1 MSLYTYG
8 FRRLR
13 LFSEAAQRIA
23 SGGFE
28 DLLVSQLN
36 AEVGELISR
45 GLHRNYIGRQ
55 ERLASPR
62 GRIDIQRIANDG
74 GVTSATLPCVY
85 HPRIEDTLLNR
96 MLLAGLLLA
105 AGVASDL
112 RLRREARRLASSFE
126 ESVSPIVLNGTNLDR
141 ASHRLNR
148 LTRAYESAISIIRL
162 LCESQGVSFVG
173 SESTFRVPGFL
184 FDMNKFF
191 QALVSRFLNDNLSGY
206 IVRDEYRLRDMMH
219 FDPKFNP
226 RKRRAPTPRPDFVV
240 MDGSTVVSILDAKY
254 RDLWE
259 KPLPREM
266 LYQLA
271 VYATSH
277 KQQVATIL
285 YPTLDEPATEA
296 RIDVRDSVYA
306 KGIAQVRL
314 RPVVLGK
321 IENLI
326 MTGRSVASQ
335 RKRKTYA
342 RWLAFGI

>member
-1 MSLYTYG
+1 M
-8 FRRLR
+8 F
-13 LFSEAAQRIA
+13 
-23 SGGFE
+23 
-28 DLLVSQLN
+28 
-36 AEVGELISR
+36 R

-74 GVTSATLPCVY
+74 GVTSATLPCLY

-96 MLLAGLLLA
+96 TLLAGLLLA
-105 AGVASDL
+105 AGLASDL
-112 RLRREARRLASSFE
+112 CLRREATRLASLFE

-148 LTRAYESAISIIRL
+148 LTRAYQPAIAIIRL
-162 LCESQGVSFVG
+162 LCESEGVSFAG
-173 SESTFRVPGFL
+173 SESSFRLPGFL
-184 FDMNKFF
+184 FDMNRFF
-191 QALVSRFLNDNLSGY
+191 QALVSGFLNDNLSGY
-206 IVRDEYRLRDMMH
+206 MVRDEYRLRDMMH

-226 RKRRAPTPRPDFVV
+226 RKRRAPTPRRDVGV
-240 MDGSTVVSILDAKY
+240 GDGSTVVSILDAKY

-259 KPLPREM
+259 SPLPQEI

-285 YPTLDEPATEA
+285 YPTVHGAAREA
-296 RIDVRDSVYA
+296 RIDIRDPVYG
-306 KGIAQVRL
+306 KRIAQGRL

-321 IENLI
+321 IENLV
-326 MTGRSVASQ
+326 MAGRAVASQ
-335 RKRKTYA
+335 RQRETYA
-342 RWLAFGI
+342 RWLALGEMS